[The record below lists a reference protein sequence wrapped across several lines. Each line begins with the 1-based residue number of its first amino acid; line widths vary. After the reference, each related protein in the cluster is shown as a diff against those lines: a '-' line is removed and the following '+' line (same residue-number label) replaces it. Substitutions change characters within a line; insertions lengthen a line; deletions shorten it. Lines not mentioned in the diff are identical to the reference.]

1 MLVSP
6 SMNSLMMKMKTQ
18 PIKIAI
24 LAMGGEGGGVLADW
38 IVSLAEAYGYFAQTT
53 SVPGVAQRT
62 GATIYYVEL
71 FPGADD
77 PDAPAP
83 VLALMPTA
91 GDVDIVLA
99 SELMEAGR
107 AVQRG
112 FVTPDRTTLIASTH
126 RAFTMQEKSAMGDG
140 RVDSRRLIRQSQQA
154 ARCFI
159 HFDMAQMAEKCGSV
173 MSSVLFG
180 ALCGTGILPFSSIQ
194 FEQAIIRGGVGIKPS
209 LQAFGLGLSR
219 TQAAL
224 SGGQSAGCNPPSG
237 HSDSAHKN
245 DARHDIF
252 VKHSSSNNGHS
263 INNKPINH
271 NDVNALLSRI
281 EENLPSCIHKITLKA
296 VRRLID
302 YQDPEYASLYLDRLQ
317 HLVSQV
323 GESNQQLL
331 REAARHLVLWMTYED
346 IIRVADLKTR
356 ASRFK
361 RVHQEIRANRYQL
374 VEINEFL
381 HPRTEEICDTL
392 PAGFGRWLSRP
403 HTINRILTKLFSRG
417 YVIKTSSIWGYLLL
431 YMLAGLR
438 RIRRCTLRFQRETTG
453 IDNWLRRIVAA
464 AKHDPVLAVEVVK
477 CQQLLKGYGDTH
489 SRGLKN
495 FQTLMNFVDC
505 HRKKLS
511 AHNLRQLRE
520 AALADEDG
528 RQLHEYQQY
537 LEANILKKNGGGV
550 SNEPA

>member
-38 IVSLAEAYGYFAQTT
+38 IVSLAEAHGYFAQAT

-71 FPGADD
+71 FPGTDD

-126 RAFTMQEKSAMGDG
+126 RAFSMKEKSAMGDG

-159 HFDMAQMAEKCGSV
+159 HFDMARMAEKSGSV
-173 MSSVLFG
+173 ISSVLFG

-219 TQAAL
+219 TQSAL
-224 SGGQSAGCNPPSG
+224 SGGQFADN
-237 HSDSAHKN
+237 HHKN
-245 DARHDIF
+245 DARQDTF
-252 VKHSSSNNGHS
+252 VKHSRS
-263 INNKPINH
+263 INNDSVNNSPINH
-271 NDVNALLSRI
+271 NSINNSEVNALLLRI
-281 EENLPSCIHKITLKA
+281 EENLPPCIHKITLKA

-302 YQDPEYASLYLDRLQ
+302 YQDPEYAGLYLDRLQ
-317 HLVSQV
+317 HLVNQV
-323 GESNQQLL
+323 GEINQQLL
-331 REAARHLVLWMTYED
+331 HETARYLALWMTYED

-361 RVHQEIRANRYQL
+361 RVHQEVRSNRYQI

-403 HTINRILTKLFSRG
+403 HTINRMLTKLFSRG
-417 YVIKTSSIWGYLLL
+417 YVITTSSIWGYLLL

-438 RIRRCTLRFQRETTG
+438 RIRRRTLRFQRETAG
-453 IDNWLRRIVAA
+453 IDNWLRQIVAT
-464 AKHDPVLAVEVVK
+464 AKHDPILAVEVVK

-489 SRGLKN
+489 SRGRKN

-511 AHNLRQLRE
+511 AHSLSQLRE

-537 LEANILKKNGGGV
+537 LETSILKNEGGV
-550 SNEPA
+550 SHEPA